1 MLGGK
6 GLSRPSRDEY
16 YLAIAKQVAQ
26 RSTCLKNKVGAIVVV
41 GDMIVATGYNG
52 APRGEPHCIDIG
64 FCARAN
70 QPRGHGYEDC
80 RGVHAET
87 NALLMAAKHGISVNG
102 GIMYV
107 TAKPCNICRKLMK
120 QAGIS
125 KVIYLDDEGKMQSY
139 MIE

>member
-1 MLGGK
+1 M
-6 GLSRPSRDEY
+6 SRPSRDEY
-16 YLAIAKQVAQ
+16 YIAIAKQVST
-26 RSTCLKNKVGAIVVV
+26 RSTCLKRSVGAIIVV

-64 FCARAN
+64 SCAREG

-102 GIMYV
+102 GTMYV

-125 KVIYLDDEGKMQSY
+125 KVVYLDEDGNMQT
-139 MIE
+139 MTIG